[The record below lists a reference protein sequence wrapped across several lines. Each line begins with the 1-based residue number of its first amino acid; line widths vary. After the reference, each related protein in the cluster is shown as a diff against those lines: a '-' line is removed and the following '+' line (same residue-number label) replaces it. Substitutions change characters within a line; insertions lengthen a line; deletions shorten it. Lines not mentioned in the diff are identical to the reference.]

1 MQLGKAPRPL
11 KTDGK
16 AREGA
21 SRNEARALFPRGSV
35 RTSAMFLVLPS
46 TRKLVI
52 RAKRP
57 SHIARHVGITDMHA
71 IALDERNVYRI
82 GRKDTFVAVC

>member
-1 MQLGKAPRPL
+1 
-11 KTDGK
+11 
-16 AREGA
+16 
-21 SRNEARALFPRGSV
+21 
-35 RTSAMFLVLPS
+35 MFLVLPS